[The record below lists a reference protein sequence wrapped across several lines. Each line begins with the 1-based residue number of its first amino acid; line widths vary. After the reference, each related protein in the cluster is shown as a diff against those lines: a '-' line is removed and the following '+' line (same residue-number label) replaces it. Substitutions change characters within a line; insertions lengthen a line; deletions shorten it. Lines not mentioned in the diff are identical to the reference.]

1 MNAIIPLASLNLK
14 SLIAAIPAFS
24 PVQESIP
31 QIPNI
36 IQLSEKLTVSE
47 NETGLIV
54 WRFQNPVAWI
64 SAGYHEGQSDRQPKR
79 CDFVD
84 VVYHRQTTHGI
95 NLETADFFT
104 LPEALEFIAD
114 VFGGES

>member
-1 MNAIIPLASLNLK
+1 MSAIIPFASLNLN

-31 QIPNI
+31 QLPPI
-36 IQLSEKLTVSE
+36 IQLSDDLTISE
-47 NETGLIV
+47 TETGLIV
-54 WRFQNPVAWI
+54 WRVHNPIAWI
-64 SAGYHEGQSDRQPKR
+64 SAGYHQGQSDKKPKR

-84 VVYHRQTTHGI
+84 VVYHRQTNYGV

-104 LPEALEFIAD
+104 LPEALQFIAE